1 MSRSPDAPK
10 TSRERVVPKPLSFE
24 DEFLSLL
31 PQLRRYARSL
41 TRSAPESEDLLQD
54 CVEKAL
60 VNRAAWQGTNLKAWA
75 CRIMTNLHLNTRRF
89 ARRRP
94 TVAIEE
100 AEAATMATTDDPLAR
115 GRLLQAVES
124 LAPEARTVLMLVVV
138 EGYSYREVA
147 DILSIPE
154 GTVMSRLSRARQSL
168 RDKMRA
174 ENIIPLRRLR

>member
-1 MSRSPDAPK
+1 MAPQ
-10 TSRERVVPKPLSFE
+10 PLSFE

-31 PQLRRYARSL
+31 PQLRCYARSL

-100 AEAATMATTDDPLAR
+100 AEELAAAPVTDDPLAK
-115 GRLLQAVES
+115 GRLLQAVDS
-124 LAPEARTVLMLVVV
+124 LAPEARAVLMLVVV

-147 DILSIPE
+147 DILNIPE
-154 GTVMSRLSRARQSL
+154 GTVMSRLSRARQAL